1 MATVASM
8 RSNLNQMIFHLS
20 KGDLNLCNN
29 EKFPKFQAF
38 YDDFSKR
45 VRNAAK
51 GKFQKKKK
59 FFFKVSLCKPI
70 HEIL

>member
-20 KGDLNLCNN
+20 KGDLNLCDN
-29 EKFPKFQAF
+29 EKFPKFQEF
-38 YDDFSKR
+38 YNDFSKR

-51 GKFQKKKK
+51 GKFENTNAKI
-59 FFFKVSLCKPI
+59 FFNKQD
-70 HEIL
+70 